1 MPINSIRVDDLTF
14 CYNGLEILRDIS
26 FSVNEGD
33 YLGIVGPNG
42 SGKSTLIKNI
52 LGILK
57 PQRGNIHLFGQPL
70 NVFREWDKIGYLPQR
85 LNALNA
91 HFPGTVEEI
100 VQLGLR
106 GKKTPRLKQTLEQM
120 GIEHLSSRLIGELS
134 YGEQQQTML
143 ARALVS
149 QPQVLIF
156 DEPTTALDPETREN
170 FYLLTEKLNH
180 QSGTTIILITHDT
193 GVIGKYAHN
202 LLYLDKKII
211 FSGTFKD
218 FCNSPAM
225 TGFFGPASQHMICH
239 QHIEADE
246 VIFSGIK
253 RNI

>member
-1 MPINSIRVDDLTF
+1 MPVNQIRVDDLTF
-14 CYNGLEILRDIS
+14 CYNGLEILSDIS
-26 FSVNEGD
+26 FTVDKGD

-57 PQRGNIHLFGQPL
+57 PQKGGINLFGQPL
-70 NVFREWDKIGYLPQR
+70 HMFRTWDKIGYLPQR
-85 LNALNA
+85 LSALNT

-106 GKKTPRLKQTLEQM
+106 GNKTPYLNQTLALM

-134 YGEQQQTML
+134 YGEQQLTML
-143 ARALVS
+143 ACALVS
-149 QPQVLIF
+149 QPQLLIF
-156 DEPTTALDPETREN
+156 DEPTTALDPETREH
-170 FYLLTEKLNH
+170 FYTLTEKLNRE
-180 QSGTTIILITHDT
+180 SGTTIILITHDT

-202 LLYLDKKII
+202 LIYLDKKII

-218 FCNSPAM
+218 FCTSPAM
-225 TGFFGPASQHMICH
+225 TGFFGPDSQHMICH
-239 QHIEADE
+239 QHTESDE
-246 VIFSGIK
+246 VISNGTK

>member
-1 MPINSIRVDDLTF
+1 MPVNLISIDDLTF
-14 CYNGLEILRDIS
+14 FYNGLEILSDIS
-26 FSVNEGD
+26 FTVNKGD

-57 PQRGNIHLFGQPL
+57 PQKGRINLFGQTL
-70 NVFREWDKIGYLPQR
+70 NTFRKWDKIGYLPQR
-85 LNALNA
+85 LSALNS
-91 HFPGTVEEI
+91 HFPATVKEI

-106 GKKTPRLKQTLEQM
+106 GKKTPYLKQNLEFM

-134 YGEQQQTML
+134 YGEQQLTML
-143 ARALVS
+143 ARALVN
-149 QPQVLIF
+149 QPDLLIF
-156 DEPTTALDPETREN
+156 DEPTTALDPETRER
-170 FYLLTEKLNH
+170 FYGITEKLNH

-239 QHIEADE
+239 QHTESDE
-246 VIFSGIK
+246 VIANGTK
-253 RNI
+253 HNI